1 MKKYWFL
8 FLLIIPFFGQA
19 KCTPKG
25 TWTATQPIT
34 LDLTTDSTIVSFNP
48 NLQGSYE
55 CNSRG
60 DKMYFATTLDDYIVE
75 MKDGSSNKSIFIK
88 LKLEADGFPVET
100 SGSLLSPKTYSVAD
114 TINNKQL
121 KLTASYIP
129 PTTYESDRGEAVEGD
144 SFELKKP
151 AGNFLSDNRCSS
163 SIASWIFCNL
173 LGLLNKGDAYKQKLT
188 ITVKHK
194 PTTCRFSQP
203 TYEIR
208 IPETTISEMLSANN
222 SKSGSVDL
230 VLNCDSVYNVT
241 TNPVT
246 FKVERGVWD
255 DSGTI
260 LKNTLSDGAKGVG
273 FQIYNGNATTPLK
286 LGDTLMNRLP
296 KMAAI
301 QEQYIFPIT
310 AKYVRVKEEAL
321 QPGEVQGQAIFAV
334 SYD

>member
-1 MKKYWFL
+1 MAAS
-8 FLLIIPFFGQA
+8 P
-19 KCTPKG
+19 
-25 TWTATQPIT
+25 
-34 LDLTTDSTIVSFNP
+34 
-48 NLQGSYE
+48 
-55 CNSRG
+55 
-60 DKMYFATTLDDYIVE
+60 
-75 MKDGSSNKSIFIK
+75 
-88 LKLEADGFPVET
+88 
-100 SGSLLSPKTYSVAD
+100 SPKTYSVAD

-129 PTTYESDRGEAVEGD
+129 PTTYGSDHGEAVEGD

-151 AGNFLSDNRCSS
+151 AGNFLSDNKCSS
-163 SIASWIFCNL
+163 NIFSWILCNL
-173 LGLLNKGDAYKQKLT
+173 LGLLNKGDAYEQKLT

>member
-1 MKKYWFL
+1 MEKYWLL
-8 FLLIIPFFGQA
+8 FLLVIPLCGQS

-25 TWTATQPIT
+25 VSTATQPIT
-34 LDLTTDSTIVSFNP
+34 LDLTTGSTTVSFNP

-55 CNSRG
+55 CNSPG

-100 SGSLLSPKTYSVAD
+100 SGSPLSPKTYSVAD

-129 PTTYESDRGEAVEGD
+129 PTTYESDHGEAVEGD
-144 SFELKKP
+144 SFKLKK
-151 AGNFLSDNRCSS
+151 AAANFLSDNKCSS
-163 SIASWIFCNL
+163 NIITWIACYVF
-173 LGLLNKGDAYKQKLT
+173 GLLNKGEAYEQKLT
-188 ITVKHK
+188 INVKHK

-208 IPETTISEMLSANN
+208 MPETTISEMQSANN
-222 SKSGSVDL
+222 SKSGSVEL
-230 VLNCDSVYNVT
+230 ALNCDSVYNVT

>member
-1 MKKYWFL
+1 MKKYCFL
-8 FLLIIPFFGQA
+8 FLLLIPFCGQA

-25 TWTATQPIT
+25 ASTATQPIT
-34 LDLTTDSTIVSFNP
+34 LDLTTGSTTVSFNT

-55 CNSRG
+55 CNSPG
-60 DKMYFATTLDDYIVE
+60 DKMYFATTLGDYIVE

-88 LKLEADGFPVET
+88 LNLEDDGFPVTT
-100 SGSLLSPKTYSVAD
+100 SGSLLSPQTYSVED
-114 TINNKQL
+114 TINNKHL
-121 KLTASYIP
+121 KLTASYIQP
-129 PTTYESDRGEAVEGD
+129 ITYSNDNGESVKGDLFNFQTSVAIFSSNNNFDSNIVSLTFCNFFYLINKGEAYE
-144 SFELKKP
+144 
-151 AGNFLSDNRCSS
+151 
-163 SIASWIFCNL
+163 
-173 LGLLNKGDAYKQKLT
+173 QKLT
-188 ITVKHK
+188 INVKHK
-194 PTTCRFSQP
+194 PTTCRFSQS

-208 IPETTISEMLSANN
+208 MPETTISEMQYANN

-273 FQIYNGNATTPLK
+273 FQIYNSSATTPLK

-301 QEQYIFPIT
+301 QERYTFPIT
-310 AKYVRVKEEAL
+310 AKYVRVTEEAL
-321 QPGEVQGQAIFAV
+321 LPGEVQGQAIFAV

>member
-8 FLLIIPFFGQA
+8 FLLVIPLCGQS

-25 TWTATQPIT
+25 VSTATQPIT
-34 LDLTTDSTIVSFNP
+34 LDLTTGSTTVSFNP

-55 CNSRG
+55 CNSPG

-88 LKLEADGFPVET
+88 LKLEADGFPVTT
-100 SGSLLSPKTYSVAD
+100 SGSLLSPQTYSVED

-129 PTTYESDRGEAVEGD
+129 SSTYDNNHGEVVEGD
-144 SFELKKP
+144 SFELKK
-151 AGNFLSDNRCSS
+151 AAANFLSNNKCSS
-163 SIASWIFCNL
+163 NIISWIACYVF
-173 LGLLNKGDAYKQKLT
+173 GLLNKGEGYEQKLT
-188 ITVKHK
+188 INVKHK